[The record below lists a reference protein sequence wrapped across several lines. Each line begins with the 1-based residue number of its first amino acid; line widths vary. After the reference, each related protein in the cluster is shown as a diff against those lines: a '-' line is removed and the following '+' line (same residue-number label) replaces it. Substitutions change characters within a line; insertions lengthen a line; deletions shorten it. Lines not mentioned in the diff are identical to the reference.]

1 MNNFYVDKK
10 QQNIRLQKDLILM
23 LIGDLDEIKLIG
35 ELDGI
40 KFCTLTFHELFE
52 LFLKAGMISGDCIIV
67 PQNAKLIETRKWDLT
82 DYVFEFN
89 GHNLV
94 VALNLKINEMKN
106 YFGKTINI

>member
-1 MNNFYVDKK
+1 MNNFYVNKKK
-10 QQNIRLQKDLILM
+10 QNITLQKDLILM

-40 KFCTLTFHELFE
+40 KFCTLTFHKLFE
-52 LFLKAGMISGDCIIV
+52 LFLKAGMINGDCVVV

-89 GHNLV
+89 GHKLII
-94 VALNLKINEMKN
+94 ALNLKNNEIEN
-106 YFGKTINI
+106 YFERKIEI